1 MTSVLTD
8 SRPLLYL
15 VSLGAVA
22 TAIVGIF
29 FGVGFL
35 LLAPPHPD
43 TSSADPDR
51 PTQALEPYEVPPLGD
66 NDMAWG
72 SSREAPL
79 DNVAASPI
87 PSTSPLSTAS
97 ESLYGKDAALGST
110 AIETTLIPPAGI
122 AHAKM
127 VRIVQYHR
135 RGTGRHWAKL
145 WRPDARAGP
154 HPGGGFYGPPNVN
167 VGYINPR

>member
-1 MTSVLTD
+1 MPAHTPASARSSVFVVNVG
-8 SRPLLYL
+8 SGIRSSY
-15 VSLGAVA
+15 GARH
-22 TAIVGIF
+22 
-29 FGVGFL
+29 L
-35 LLAPPHPD
+35 QLAH
-43 TSSADPDR
+43 ADVR
-51 PTQALEPYEVPPLGD
+51 LQHEHAL
-66 NDMAWG
+66 
-72 SSREAPL
+72 APL

-122 AHAKM
+122 ARAKM

-135 RGTGRHWAKL
+135 RGTGRHWATL